1 MSKRYTMKKWNYIL
15 PIVLVAFSVESC
27 SVGVATIKVS
37 EDGKITSTGTVSR
50 KEFLQQ
56 MRKDELEQ
64 YKELNASYIW
74 SSYREQA
81 YKAYRN
87 LTDSLSSQNNTE
99 NIGDHSLTT
108 AYTDNTEGLVTEN
121 TTEENI
127 HSFRRS
133 SLYTLIIGDESN
145 DYYYHVKNV
154 FSKEKIPTKFNDHNI
169 GPYEIPGKAGGE
181 HQPQNIENY
190 LNKNHV
196 AKQLISKW
204 FNRDRNGAF
213 NIDLVAR
220 RGEYNASELD
230 VKTALHSMRGKALLR
245 DAGEELIGNTFVIVY
260 DFADIDNE
268 RDNRMF
274 SKSSGGV
281 KSNIKVKAYLYRL
294 VWDDEMAALF
304 YENYWMDK
312 SNIDPDRK
320 QAFDQS
326 DSFNMKYIGHI
337 SSSESSAIGSIEHSK
352 NIIKEI
358 EAGNLMGI
366 SLNHDENA
374 IKLALT
380 TCIND
385 LERKYEEFRTK
396 FPLYSGNPITAKV
409 GTKEGIRKGDKFE
422 VLERVLLDNGAS
434 QYKRLGTVTV
444 AKDEDVWN
452 NSSLDDWF
460 NPSAS
465 DQEYTIFQGTKGRYQ
480 PGMLIRYIK

>member
-1 MSKRYTMKKWNYIL
+1 MKKWNHIL
-15 PIVLVAFSVESC
+15 PIVLVAFILESC
-27 SVGVATIKVS
+27 SVGVATIQRS
-37 EDGKITSTGTVSR
+37 EDGAITGISSVSH
-50 KEFLQQ
+50 KEFERQ

-64 YKELNASYIW
+64 YKELNESYIW
-74 SSYREQA
+74 SSYRE
-81 YKAYRN
+81 KAYNAYRI

-99 NIGDHSLTT
+99 NTGGQSLAT
-108 AYTDNTEGLVTEN
+108 ANTSGTESTFTDNTTDEN
-121 TTEENI
+121 L

-133 SLYTLIIGDESN
+133 SLYTLMIGDESN
-145 DYYYHVKNV
+145 DYYYHVKTV
-154 FSKEKIPTKFNDHNI
+154 FGKEKIPAKFNDHNI
-169 GPYEIPGKAGGE
+169 GPYEIPGKAGDD

-196 AKQLISKW
+196 AKQLIAKW

-213 NIDLVAR
+213 NMDLVAR

-230 VKTALHSMRGKALLR
+230 VKTALHSMRGSALLS

-294 VWDDEMAALF
+294 VWDDEAAALF

-312 SNIDPDRK
+312 NNIDPERK
-320 QAFDQS
+320 KAFDRS
-326 DSFNMKYIGHI
+326 DSFKMKYVGHI

-358 EAGNLMGI
+358 EAGNLMGT

-396 FPLYSGNPITAKV
+396 FPLYSGNPIAAKV
-409 GTKEGIRKGDKFE
+409 GTKEGIRRGDKFE
-422 VLERVLLDNGAS
+422 VLERVLLDNGTS

-452 NSSLDDWF
+452 NSALDEWF

-465 DQEYTIFQGTKGRYQ
+465 DQEHTIFQGTKGRYQ